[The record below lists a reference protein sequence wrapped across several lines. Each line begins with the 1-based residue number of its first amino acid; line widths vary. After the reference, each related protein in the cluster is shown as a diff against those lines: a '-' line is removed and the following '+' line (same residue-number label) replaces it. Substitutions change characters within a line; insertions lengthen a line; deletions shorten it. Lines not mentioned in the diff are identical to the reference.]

1 MRDGEL
7 VPFAPFSRTLFGML
21 PTVFV
26 TRSECCND
34 LFLTGTLGAR
44 ANVCPDQV
52 ALSTLPKGPESGP
65 SQVIPGGREQAP
77 EGRVQG
83 IDRPRGAPY
92 KALQA
97 LPPPEAAQ
105 ASERCSH
112 LEELWGVSTTARHEP
127 YARCSPPAQCS
138 PHSRTELL
146 LPSTALLPSA
156 VVLPSKALPPITALQ
171 PSMAPLLPT

>member
-65 SQVIPGGREQAP
+65 SRVIPGGREQAP

-83 IDRPRGAPY
+83 TDRPRGAPY
-92 KALQA
+92 KAL
-97 LPPPEAAQ
+97 
-105 ASERCSH
+105 H
-112 LEELWGVSTTARHEP
+112 
-127 YARCSPPAQCS
+127 
-138 PHSRTELL
+138 
-146 LPSTALLPSA
+146 A
-156 VVLPSKALPPITALQ
+156 VVPIAVLIHT
-171 PSMAPLLPT
+171 S

>member
-1 MRDGEL
+1 MLLVVRGFVSPTDTMRDGEL
-7 VPFAPFSRTLFGML
+7 VPFAPFLRTLFGTL
-21 PTVFV
+21 PIMFV

-83 IDRPRGAPY
+83 TDRPRGAPY
-92 KALQA
+92 KALHA
-97 LPPPEAAQ
+97 LPPPEAAHAPKVQ
-105 ASERCSH
+105 
-112 LEELWGVSTTARHEP
+112 
-127 YARCSPPAQCS
+127 
-138 PHSRTELL
+138 
-146 LPSTALLPSA
+146 
-156 VVLPSKALPPITALQ
+156 PIVKG
-171 PSMAPLLPT
+171 